1 VQFLLSVQ
9 CKMSY
14 GEIKY
19 LLYKQLQAEV
29 SNLFKMCLPYT
40 SCTPDIQAV
49 TTGPH
54 ISGHLNFI

>member
-1 VQFLLSVQ
+1 
-9 CKMSY
+9 MSY

-19 LLYKQLQAEV
+19 LLYKTLQAEV